1 MPKRQKILFLVFV
14 PMVVSPVVLILSALL
29 HRMLTGEDLGDRVL
43 LVFGPVV
50 CVFVVGLCGLLFTG
64 TAWVLE
70 RSLRRASQG
79 LRCPECGEP
88 TTTTPSQNERIADDG
103 SLGGEDH

>member
-14 PMVVSPVVLILSALL
+14 PMVVSPVVLILWPLL
-29 HRMLTGEDLGDRVL
+29 HRLVTGEDLGDRIL
-43 LVFGPVV
+43 LVFSPVV
-50 CVFVVGLCGLLFTG
+50 CVFAVGLCGLLFTG

-70 RSLRRASQG
+70 RKLRRTSRG
-79 LRCPECGEP
+79 PRCPECGEP

-103 SLGGEDH
+103 E